1 MRAQHIPVR
10 TCVGCGQRR
19 PKEALMRIVMVDGA
33 LTVDES
39 GRLPGR
45 GAYLCPEAACITSL
59 RKKRGR
65 LSYSL
70 RVSVPRAAEDAFL
83 KGLLCTPHGEE

>member
-1 MRAQHIPVR
+1 
-10 TCVGCGQRR
+10 
-19 PKEALMRIVMVDGA
+19 LMRIVMVDGA

-45 GAYLCPEAACITSL
+45 GAYLCPEATCFSSL

-70 RVSVPRAAEDAFL
+70 RVSVPRAAEDTFL
-83 KGLLCTPHGEE
+83 KGLLRTRDGEE